1 MTAALAWPQLSV
13 YGAADAIATVS
24 DHDAAWVRR
33 HLLRGTAQDDG
44 DGDGRRAPPRLVK
57 PLPFVAY
64 PAPAA
69 RVPGFA
75 QRSGLL
81 FLGVATATGYS
92 VGEATALL
100 PSASSL
106 LGRLRAC
113 TDAARRLAVGANY
126 RNVLAADEHRDEMGG
141 RRAAASKSGNAI
153 LAPAMDIDF

>member
-1 MTAALAWPQLSV
+1 MCQIWIRQGALGGPHI
-13 YGAADAIATVS
+13 G
-24 DHDAAWVRR
+24 
-33 HLLRGTAQDDG
+33 
-44 DGDGRRAPPRLVK
+44 RLVVRSLLAVVLVL
-57 PLPFVAY
+57 PLLL
-64 PAPAA
+64 
-69 RVPGFA
+69 
-75 QRSGLL
+75 LL